1 MDRAVAAT
9 SMKLDE
15 IARMIVAKGIA
26 ALMKDRGITSSTWR
40 RTHEANR

>member
-26 ALMKDRGITSSTWR
+26 ALMKDRGIER
-40 RTHEANR
+40 RTSRMIEVA